1 MSGPEKENPRAA
13 LNRRFGENLI
23 VLRSRVGLSQ
33 EGTAVRA
40 GLHKTQ
46 LSLLERG
53 LRSPRL
59 DTIVKLGGAVEAEP
73 CELLAGMTWRLRVTL
88 EQPGVYA
95 RAEAERIDGVN
106 GSVSD

>member
-1 MSGPEKENPRAA
+1 MSGAQNDNPRAD

-33 EGTAVRA
+33 EGTAQRA

-73 CELLAGMTWRLRVTL
+73 CALLAGMSWRLRVTL
-88 EQPGVYA
+88 EQPGAYA
-95 RAEAERIDGVN
+95 QEIER
-106 GSVSD
+106 SVSD

>member
-1 MSGPEKENPRAA
+1 MSRRPNDNPRAG

-33 EGTAVRA
+33 EGTAQRA

-59 DTIVKLGGAVEAEP
+59 DTIVKLGGAVEVAP
-73 CELLAGMTWRLRVTL
+73 CELLAGMAWRLRVSL
-88 EQPGVYA
+88 EQPGAYA
-95 RAEAERIDGVN
+95 QEVGKL
-106 GSVSD
+106 VSEE